1 MVIAWILFRVTDKK
15 AFNLSVEGRNKEYAS
30 YGMYA
35 VNSGKYYYMNS
46 IEPEDLQ
53 EMFIG
58 SVDYLPEILTLMSI
72 GISHEEIRKQYEVQD
87 DG

>member
-1 MVIAWILFRVTDKK
+1 MEIAWILFRVTDKK
-15 AFNLSVEGRNKEYAS
+15 AFNLKVKSRNKEYAS

-35 VNSGKYYYMNS
+35 VRSGEYYYMNS
-46 IEPEDLQ
+46 LEPNDEE

-58 SVDYLPEILTLMSI
+58 SIDYLPEILTLMSI
-72 GISHEEIRKQYEVQD
+72 GVPHGEIRKQYEVQD

>member
-1 MVIAWILFRVTDKK
+1 MEIAWILFRVTDKK
-15 AFNLSVEGRNKEYAS
+15 AFNLKVKLLDKEYAS

-35 VNSGKYYYMNS
+35 VRSGEYYYMNS
-46 IEPEDLQ
+46 LEPNDEE

-58 SVDYLPEILTLMSI
+58 SIDYLPEILTLMSI

>member
-1 MVIAWILFRVTDKK
+1 MEIAWILFRVTDKP
-15 AFNLSVEGRNKEYAS
+15 AFNLKVKLLDKEYAS

-35 VNSGKYYYMNS
+35 VRSGEYYYMNS
-46 IEPEDLQ
+46 LEPNDEE

-58 SVDYLPEILTLMSI
+58 SIDYLPEILTLMSI

>member
-1 MVIAWILFRVTDKK
+1 MEIYWILFRVIDKE
-15 AFNLSVEGRNKEYAS
+15 AFNLLVQSRNKEYAS

-35 VNSGKYYYMNS
+35 VESQQYYYMINLDPND
-46 IEPEDLQ
+46 EE

-58 SVDYLPEILTLMSI
+58 SIDYLPEILTLLSI
-72 GISHEEIRKQYEVQD
+72 GISHEEIRKQFEVHD

>member
-15 AFNLSVEGRNKEYAS
+15 AFNLKVKSRNKEYAS

-35 VNSGKYYYMNS
+35 VQSAKYYYMNS
-46 IEPEDLQ
+46 LEPNDEE

-58 SVDYLPEILTLMSI
+58 SIDYLPEILLLLSI
-72 GISHEEIRKQYEVQD
+72 GVPHGEIRKQYEVQD

>member
-15 AFNLSVEGRNKEYAS
+15 AFNLLVEQRNKEYAS

-35 VNSGKYYYMNS
+35 INSNKYYYMNS
-46 IEPEDLQ
+46 LEPNDEE

-58 SVDYLPEILTLMSI
+58 SIDYLPEILTLMSI
-72 GISHEEIRKQYEVQD
+72 GVSHEDIRKQYEVQD
-87 DG
+87 DS

>member
-15 AFNLSVEGRNKEYAS
+15 AFNSLAEKRNKEYATF
-30 YGMYA
+30 GMYT
-35 VNSGKYYYMNS
+35 VQSGKHYYMERLDPND
-46 IEPEDLQ
+46 EE

-58 SVDYLPEILTLMSI
+58 SIDYLPEILLLMTI

>member
-15 AFNLSVEGRNKEYAS
+15 AFNLLAEKRNKDHAS
-30 YGMYA
+30 YGMYTLQ
-35 VNSGKYYYMNS
+35 SGTYYYMERLDPS
-46 IEPEDLQ
+46 DEE

-58 SVDYLPEILTLMSI
+58 SIDYLPEILTLLSI
-72 GISHEEIRKQYEVQD
+72 GVPHGEIRKQYEVQD

>member
-1 MVIAWILFRVTDKK
+1 MEIAWILFRVTDKPS
-15 AFNLSVEGRNKEYAS
+15 FNLLVEQRNKEHAS

-35 VNSGKYYYMNS
+35 IQSAKYYYMNS
-46 IEPEDLQ
+46 LEPNDEE

-58 SVDYLPEILTLMSI
+58 SIDYLPEILLLLSI
-72 GISHEEIRKQYEVQD
+72 GVSHEEIRKQYEVQD